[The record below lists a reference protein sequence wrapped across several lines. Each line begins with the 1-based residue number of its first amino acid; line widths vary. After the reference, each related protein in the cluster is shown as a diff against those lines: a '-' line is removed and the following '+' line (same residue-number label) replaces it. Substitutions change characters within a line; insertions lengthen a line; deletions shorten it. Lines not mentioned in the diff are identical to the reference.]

1 MRLWDQNQKNP
12 SVNSVLGRA
21 LAWYSVSITL
31 VNWMHVHCVLATVRF
46 RSIIRLPASSTG
58 CILSPAHFMLQHP
71 AETEALHVYSGR
83 VRTNLPDTYLVE
95 SSRYST
101 ETSENGGLFLA
112 DRRCSQVDK

>member
-1 MRLWDQNQKNP
+1 
-12 SVNSVLGRA
+12 
-21 LAWYSVSITL
+21 
-31 VNWMHVHCVLATVRF
+31 
-46 RSIIRLPASSTG
+46 
-58 CILSPAHFMLQHP
+58 MLQHP